1 MQTFVMPDFPDIV
14 RKRIRKYPGG
24 LAGVARAMGVS
35 RSALNNKFTP
45 NEKYRSEFT
54 VKELK
59 LLDSILHFTEEEKAI
74 LWR

>member
-1 MQTFVMPDFPDIV
+1 MQTFVMPDFPEIV
-14 RKRIRKYPGG
+14 LRRIKKYPGG
-24 LAGVARAMGVS
+24 ISGVARAMGIS
-35 RSALNNKFTP
+35 RSALNNKFTA

-59 LLDSILHFTEEEKAI
+59 ALDSLLHFTEEEKRV

>member
-14 RKRIRKYPGG
+14 LKRIKKYPGG
-24 LAGVARAMGVS
+24 LSAVARVMGVS

-45 NEKYRSEFT
+45 NEKYRSDFT
-54 VKELK
+54 VRELK
-59 LLDSILHFTEEEKAI
+59 ALDSILHFTEDEKRT